1 MDGPGRPGADGPGR
15 LPRDIRVLIADD
27 EALVRAGFKVLV
39 DSAPGLRVVGEAS
52 DGVQAVRQVRA
63 LKPDVVLMDIRMPV
77 MGGLEATKVILDGDQ
92 DPLPRILVVTTF
104 DEDEHVFEALRGGA
118 SGFVLK
124 DTPPER
130 LLDAIAIVAAGEA
143 LLAPGITRRLI
154 AEFTRQ
160 PRPASRPAD
169 DALAQLT
176 GRERDVLLQ
185 VASGKSNTEIAAALS
200 LSVAT
205 VKTHISRLLD
215 KLGCRDRA
223 QLVVVAYETGVA
235 IPGLRLRTIRSQA
248 LNIHTGNDQEA
259 ISLSGPLILAMRG
272 EQSVSSVILG
282 MVPAALCSQSGLEA
296 PRARP
301 ARSGHPRAHEPRGA
315 LANP

>member
-1 MDGPGRPGADGPGR
+1 VTADGSGRPGAGGPGD

-52 DGVQAVRQVRA
+52 DGVQAVRQARA

-143 LLAPGITRRLI
+143 LLAPAITRRLI
-154 AEFTRQ
+154 AEFTKQ

-169 DALAQLT
+169 DVLAQLT
-176 GRERDVLLQ
+176 GRECDVLLQ
-185 VASGKSNTEIAAALS
+185 VAAGKSNTEIAAALS

-215 KLGCRDRA
+215 KLDCRDRA
-223 QLVVVAYETGVA
+223 A
-235 IPGLRLRTIRSQA
+235 R
-248 LNIHTGNDQEA
+248 
-259 ISLSGPLILAMRG
+259 RG
-272 EQSVSSVILG
+272 RVRDWRRN
-282 MVPAALCSQSGLEA
+282 P
-296 PRARP
+296 RP
-301 ARSGHPRAHEPRGA
+301 AVTLHCPSPGA
-315 LANP
+315 KP

>member
-1 MDGPGRPGADGPGR
+1 VTADGPGCPDADGPGR
-15 LPRDIRVLIADD
+15 LDEASGESAGRLLRDIRVLIADD

-39 DSAPGLRVVGEAS
+39 DSAPGLKVVGEAS
-52 DGVQAVRQVRA
+52 DGVQAVRQARA

-92 DPLPRILVVTTF
+92 DPPPRILVVTTF

-130 LLDAIAIVAAGEA
+130 LLDAITIVAAGEA
-143 LLAPGITRRLI
+143 LLAPAITRRLI

-169 DALAQLT
+169 DALALLT

-185 VASGKSNTEIAAALS
+185 VASGKSNTEIAAVLS

-235 IPGLRLRTIRSQA
+235 IPGLRLR
-248 LNIHTGNDQEA
+248 
-259 ISLSGPLILAMRG
+259 
-272 EQSVSSVILG
+272 
-282 MVPAALCSQSGLEA
+282 
-296 PRARP
+296 RAERP
-301 ARSGHPRAHEPRGA
+301 
-315 LANP
+315 

>member
-1 MDGPGRPGADGPGR
+1 VIVDAG
-15 LPRDIRVLIADD
+15 DIRVLIADD

-39 DSAPGLRVVGEAS
+39 DSAPGLSVVGVAS
-52 DGVQAVRQVRA
+52 DGIQAVRQARA

-92 DPLPRILVVTTF
+92 DPLPRILIVTTF

-124 DTPPER
+124 DTRPEK
-130 LLDAIAIVAAGEA
+130 LLDAITIVAGGEA
-143 LLAPGITRRLI
+143 LLAPAITRRLI
-154 AEFTRQ
+154 AEFARQ
-160 PRPASRPAD
+160 PRAAARPTE

-176 GRERDVLLQ
+176 ERERDVLQQ
-185 VASGKSNTEIAAALS
+185 VAAGKSNSEIAAALY

-215 KLGCRDRA
+215 KLACRDRA

-235 IPGLRLRTIRSQA
+235 VPGQK
-248 LNIHTGNDQEA
+248 
-259 ISLSGPLILAMRG
+259 
-272 EQSVSSVILG
+272 
-282 MVPAALCSQSGLEA
+282 
-296 PRARP
+296 
-301 ARSGHPRAHEPRGA
+301 
-315 LANP
+315 